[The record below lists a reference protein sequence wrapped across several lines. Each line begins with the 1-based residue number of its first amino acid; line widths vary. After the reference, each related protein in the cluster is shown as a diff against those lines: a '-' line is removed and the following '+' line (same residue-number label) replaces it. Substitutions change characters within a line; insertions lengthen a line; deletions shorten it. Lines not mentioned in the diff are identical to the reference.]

1 MANETI
7 TMEWIATATKMNQV
21 IDRLNS
27 KFDKQEKALQKLA
40 NASKKAA
47 ADSATGFNKLEKEF
61 KQNVAALKKLEMG
74 TKEYA
79 AQKRKVD
86 SMRLAYKKT
95 KDEINGVN
103 QGTKVAAVS
112 TGTMATSMKAAGASG
127 LALFM
132 ALTKVVA
139 VQREIVSGGA
149 DVAVNIDTM
158 ARRMQVQAGLTD
170 PERQE
175 RTRRVIDIA
184 SREDIGATAATAL
197 GATTQLAS
205 SGFKGDPTKTGTLS
219 TVLGAMQATN
229 FQGSSE
235 EFVKG
240 FAQALSASGLDKT
253 NDNLEKLAL
262 QTQGLFKTTDFQIAE
277 LGDFSKQAS
286 VFEGANLSTQQSL
299 AGFTA
304 LREILPAA
312 ESARGLKNFVAKL
325 QQGDATKASAKKLAG
340 LGVKS
345 EDVDFVGENLID
357 VIKTI
362 KASTDKLPEEKRNQA
377 LIQMFG
383 LENIASSK
391 VLLNSVERIN
401 ELETLQGNVGQFRQ
415 DQLANAGG
423 MQAGRNR
430 IDNQRL
436 LDVMPNA
443 AALNE
448 LENNYRR
455 RENKNKA
462 IIEQAGI
469 KFGALGSG
477 AATTGTFLSDVGQD
491 IGSSINQIDPESE
504 FGLHMIPGG
513 LLIKMLID
521 ETKANRPLKPQP
533 MRPKQAA
540 LPAAAAP

>member
-21 IDRLNS
+21 IDRLNA

-40 NASKKAA
+40 NTSKKAA
-47 ADSATGFNKLEKEF
+47 AEAATGFNKLEKEF
-61 KQNVAALKKLEMG
+61 KENVAALKKLEVG

-103 QGTKVAAVS
+103 QSTKASAVS
-112 TGTMATSMKAAGASG
+112 TGKMGRALAGAGVSG
-127 LALFM
+127 LALFA
-132 ALTKVVA
+132 ALTKVA
-139 VQREIVSGGA
+139 SAQRDVIAGGA
-149 DVAVNIDTM
+149 DVAVNVDTM

-170 PERQE
+170 PERRARTE
-175 RTRRVIDIA
+175 RVLGIA

-205 SGFKGDPTKTGTLS
+205 SGFKGDPTKTGTLA

-304 LREILPAA
+304 LREVLPAA
-312 ESARGLKNFVAKL
+312 EAARGLKNFIAKL
-325 QQGDATKASAKKLAG
+325 QQGDTGKGGKEKLER
-340 LGVKS
+340 LGVS
-345 EDVDFVGENLID
+345 APEVDFVGENLID

-362 KASTDKLPEEKRNQA
+362 KASTDRLPEEKRNQA
-377 LIQMFG
+377 LIKMFG

-391 VLLNSVERIN
+391 VLLNSVDRIS
-401 ELETLQGNVGQFRQ
+401 ELETLQGNAGQFRL

-423 MQAGRNR
+423 MQAERNR
-430 IDNQRL
+430 IENERL
-436 LDVMPNA
+436 IQVMPNA
-443 AALNE
+443 DVLNE
-448 LENNYRR
+448 RENKFRR
-455 RENKNKA
+455 RENRN
-462 IIEQAGI
+462 
-469 KFGALGSG
+469 
-477 AATTGTFLSDVGQD
+477 AAMAEDAAV
-491 IGSSINQIDPESE
+491 E
-504 FGLHMIPGG
+504 FGG
-513 LLIKMLID
+513 LGTAGVQARSFTGDLLDDITDSMGRITRSILGVD
-521 ETKANRPLKPQP
+521 ESPQP
-533 MRPKQAA
+533 QPIQVKVVAPAMRPRQDP

>member
-7 TMEWIATATKMNQV
+7 TMEWIASATKMNQV

-448 LENNYRR
+448 LENNFRR

-462 IIEQAGI
+462 IVEEAGI
-469 KFGALGSG
+469 EFGAIGS
-477 AATTGTFLSDVGQD
+477 ATATAGTTLSDVSQD
-491 IGSSINQIDPESE
+491 IGASINQIDPESKM
-504 FGLHMIPGG
+504 GIQMLPGG
-513 LLIKMLID
+513 QLIKMLID

-533 MRPKQAA
+533 MRPKQAP